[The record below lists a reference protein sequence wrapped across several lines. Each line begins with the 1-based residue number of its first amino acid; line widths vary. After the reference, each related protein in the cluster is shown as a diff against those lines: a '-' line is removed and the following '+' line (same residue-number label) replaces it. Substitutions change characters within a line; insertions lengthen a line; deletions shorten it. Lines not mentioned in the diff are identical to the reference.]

1 MIVDIVSEIAAN
13 LEAMVAAA
21 SDNVEVAVW
30 PLMLFNPS
38 TTAIDIFPAP
48 TFRSEDARGMGE
60 ISGAYEFVVRA
71 RTGLN
76 DLESGQ
82 WLLYSFLDDDSDLC
96 VAHAV
101 GDDPTLNGYAQDV
114 SVGPPSGFLLDR
126 AVGHEDKWLVKVEWP
141 VSVVAAHS

>member
-13 LEAMVAAA
+13 LEAMFAAA
-21 SDNVEVAVW
+21 EDEVEVAVW

-48 TFRSEDARGMGE
+48 TFRSRDAAGMGD
-60 ISGAYEFVVRA
+60 ISGAYEFIVRA

-82 WLLYSFLDDDSDLC
+82 WLLYAFLDDDSDLC

-101 GDDPTLNGYAQDV
+101 EDDPTLNGYSQDV
-114 SVGPPSGFLLDR
+114 YVGEPTGFEAER
-126 AVGHEDKWLVKVEWP
+126 APGHEDKFLVKVSWP
-141 VSVVAAHS
+141 VTVVPAHS